1 MAKFFKTDSE
11 RQLWIKLNA
20 ERIQYSQSVINGVNE
35 ELGDIN
41 EQYSTMW
48 VSKNQLEYDE
58 ANCDTPRFS
67 FEELLTKTQDELL
80 ILLHNKNVEKIEKI
94 FGAFKQINPLDN
106 DY

>member
-1 MAKFFKTDSE
+1 
-11 RQLWIKLNA
+11 
-20 ERIQYSQSVINGVNE
+20 
-35 ELGDIN
+35 
-41 EQYSTMW
+41 MW

-58 ANCDTPRFS
+58 ANRDALRFS

-80 ILLHNKNVEKIEKI
+80 ILSHNRNVEKIQKI